1 MVPATGPERILYGV
15 GPGRRTALFP
25 APLSLLPSAI
35 LARSNGRHAPRN
47 RHLIAGMAALVV
59 AGIAVDVFAAP
70 RTSEA
75 GILGGEA
82 EGKR

>member
-1 MVPATGPERILYGV
+1 MRWARDA
-15 GPGRRTALFP
+15 GRRCSQPEP
-25 APLSLLPSAI
+25 AAI
-35 LARSNGRHAPRN
+35 SHPGAGQWPPRTRN

-70 RTSEA
+70 RTFEA

>member
-1 MVPATGPERILYGV
+1 
-15 GPGRRTALFP
+15 
-25 APLSLLPSAI
+25 
-35 LARSNGRHAPRN
+35 
-47 RHLIAGMAALVV
+47 MAALVV

-70 RTSEA
+70 RTFEA